1 MKLIDG
7 CRKAVLCHTK
17 YHVMMCNNDAA
28 DADAPPL
35 VCVPIP
41 APPPT
46 APVALVADKNT
57 VVVAEN
63 TVNVAN
69 VESV

>member
-28 DADAPPL
+28 DADDPPL

-41 APPPT
+41 IPAPPPT
-46 APVALVADKNT
+46 VDVPAPPPT
-57 VVVAEN
+57 VD
-63 TVNVAN
+63 VAN

>member
-17 YHVMMCNNDAA
+17 YHVMMCNNDAV

-41 APPPT
+41 IPAPPPT
-46 APVALVADKNT
+46 APVADTVDVDVAKNT
-57 VVVAEN
+57 DD
-63 TVNVAN
+63 VAN

>member
-1 MKLIDG
+1 
-7 CRKAVLCHTK
+7 
-17 YHVMMCNNDAA
+17 MMCNNDAA

-41 APPPT
+41 APPPAPA
-46 APVALVADKNT
+46 APVAD
-57 VVVAEN
+57 EN
-63 TVNVAN
+63 TVDVAKNTDNVAN